1 MAKYSQTDGGLRV
14 QHFDTLEE
22 LEEHNRNTPREGSF
36 LGCFLLS
43 VSSALLIYFL
53 LYKFGFSDAAK
64 WIKAVAILIVAT
76 PLGVIGFKYGETILG
91 FIYLTVFALAGIGV
105 VSFIWSLL

>member
-22 LEEHNRNTPREGSF
+22 LEEHNRNTPKEVSF

-43 VSSALLIYFL
+43 VTSALLIYFL
-53 LYKFGFSDAAK
+53 FYKFGFSDAAK
-64 WIKAVAILIVAT
+64 WIKAAAILAVAT

-91 FIYLTVFALAGIGV
+91 FIYLAVFVMVGIGV
-105 VSFIWSLL
+105 LSFIWSLL